1 MLNFVKGVIIEKQE
15 NEVVVEC
22 NGIGFEINVSS
33 NASIALPPVGQSA
46 CVYTYLNVREDE
58 MSLFGFADKM
68 EREVFKKLLLVNGIG
83 PKLAI
88 SILSG
93 ISASELTV
101 AVASQ
106 RVDMLKGIKG
116 VGTKIRERIVLEL
129 KEKMDLSTVQNVSM
143 QSSLFDKPAVN
154 DLMQPTINVLSDW
167 GVNNTVAQDV
177 VSKAYVEGDTLETL
191 LAKSFKALGR

>member
-154 DLMQPTINVLSDW
+154 DIMQQTINVLSDW

>member
-154 DLMQPTINVLSDW
+154 DIMQQTINVLSDW

-177 VSKAYVEGDTLETL
+177 VSKAYVEGDTLESL

>member
-93 ISASELTV
+93 ISAS
-101 AVASQ
+101 
-106 RVDMLKGIKG
+106 
-116 VGTKIRERIVLEL
+116 
-129 KEKMDLSTVQNVSM
+129 
-143 QSSLFDKPAVN
+143 
-154 DLMQPTINVLSDW
+154 
-167 GVNNTVAQDV
+167 
-177 VSKAYVEGDTLETL
+177 
-191 LAKSFKALGR
+191 

>member
-154 DLMQPTINVLSDW
+154 DIMQQTINVLYDW

>member
-154 DLMQPTINVLSDW
+154 DIMQQTINVLSDW

-177 VSKAYVEGDTLETL
+177 VSKAYVEGDTLELL

>member
-129 KEKMDLSTVQNVSM
+129 KEKMDLSTVQNISM

-154 DLMQPTINVLSDW
+154 DIMQQTINVLSDW

>member
-88 SILSG
+88 SILSA

-154 DLMQPTINVLSDW
+154 DIMQQTINVLSDW

>member
-58 MSLFGFADKM
+58 MSLFGFADKR

-154 DLMQPTINVLSDW
+154 DIMQQTINVLSDW

>member
-46 CVYTYLNVREDE
+46 CVYTYLNAREDE

-154 DLMQPTINVLSDW
+154 DIMQQTINVLSDW